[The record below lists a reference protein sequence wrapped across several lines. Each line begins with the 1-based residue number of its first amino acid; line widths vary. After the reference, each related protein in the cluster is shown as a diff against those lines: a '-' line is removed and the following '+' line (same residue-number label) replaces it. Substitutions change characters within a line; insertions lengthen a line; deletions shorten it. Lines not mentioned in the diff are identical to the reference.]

1 MADNSM
7 QIVLELV
14 NNASAEFKKFN
25 AEAIQQVKNLE
36 KQTLDSSKKTDE
48 AAKNSNKNILR
59 LSLTL
64 ASVIQAYR
72 ILSNQILKTIA
83 VGRDMDSSFN
93 RAMNEF
99 ELSILN
105 VQQALATKLIPYI
118 KTAAEFWTKFLNQNV
133 GGSGGFT
140 RDLKEAEA
148 GLDQL
153 RVKLERL
160 ENSGKDAF
168 DAISGGKRVKGETKA
183 QIEEQIQM
191 QERLIATLKKQA
203 DAEVAVSQAQS
214 NQALL
219 RATQTLREYSDELK
233 NNQTLF
239 LTGAIAEEEYFRRT
253 LESQNSIIEQNRVMQ
268 ASIVELA
275 SLKAMVANEEL
286 MTKKNQ
292 MDEEIEL
299 LRHYQETH
307 QQAYQGIASFAV
319 AASSAFQQSFSSS
332 FTSVVM
338 GTKKVSEGF
347 KEMGNNMLQA
357 IVSYFAKIMAG
368 KIALFILEKTLM
380 AGSLAAGKAA
390 MVATTTAG
398 VKTGGAL
405 TAAYTPAAIAANI
418 MSFGGAALAAA
429 STFPMAAVSYASSLG
444 AATLAAQGLSG
455 AMGGGGTVSGN
466 RSIEVEM
473 LSVSP
478 QAKGGDYMVNKPT
491 LFLAGEAGPERAT
504 FTPIGKTGGGG
515 DGIGEVNIYIQGGVR
530 PDGRSVE
537 SLAETLGFE
546 FARQVRVARG

>member
-1 MADNSM
+1 
-7 QIVLELV
+7 
-14 NNASAEFKKFN
+14 
-25 AEAIQQVKNLE
+25 
-36 KQTLDSSKKTDE
+36 
-48 AAKNSNKNILR
+48 
-59 LSLTL
+59 
-64 ASVIQAYR
+64 
-72 ILSNQILKTIA
+72 
-83 VGRDMDSSFN
+83 MDSSFN

-168 DAISGGKRVKGETKA
+168 EAISGGKRVKGETKA

-191 QERLIATLKKQA
+191 QERLIATLRKQA
-203 DAEVAVSQAQS
+203 DAEVAVSKAQS

-268 ASIVELA
+268 SSIVELA

-347 KEMGNNMLQA
+347 KEMGQAMLQS
-357 IVSYFAKIMAG
+357 IVAYFTKMMASQV
-368 KIALFILEKTLM
+368 AAFVLEKTILSGKVAASTAAM
-380 AGSLAAGKAA
+380 AATTAAG
-390 MVATTTAG
+390 VAQGA
-398 VKTGGAL
+398 AL

-418 MSFGGAALAAA
+418 ASFGGAAVAAA
-429 STFPMAAVSYASSLG
+429 ATFPMAG
-444 AATLAAQGLSG
+444 AAYTSSIAAATAAAQGLGSG
-455 AMGGGGTVSGN
+455 AAAVGGGAG
-466 RSIEVEM
+466 RSISVDM

-504 FTPIGKTGGGG
+504 FTPIGKSGGGG